1 MLEYDKFARMLEGQ
15 EETQKSERIRHGI
28 AQESAAQMEA
38 FVQEFPKFRRFILV
52 RDEDVSGVSGTGV
65 VVQGCQFENGK
76 AVMHW
81 VSETSSVAVYENI
94 EDIIKIH
101 GHNGATRLVWV
112 D

>member
-1 MLEYDKFARMLEGQ
+1 MLNPATEQLIAD
-15 EETQKSERIRHGI
+15 IRHGLVD
-28 AQESAAQMEA
+28 ETPT
-38 FVQEFPKFRRFILV
+38 VFPKFRRFILV

-76 AVMHW
+76 AVMRW
-81 VSETSSVAVYENI
+81 VSETSSVAIYESI